1 MDELLRNPSPTA
13 PRPLH
18 FSVLRVPFFL
28 EPNYDESKPYEES
41 NRDRLYKKWGGAEGW
56 ARQKK
61 RHNMKGRGI
70 DAGIPH
76 FNLDRLAANSMASHR
91 LVQHIGKRFGLSR
104 SEALYD
110 RLNVYYF
117 VDGNSLNDKPLLAKV
132 AAEQLRKDGIDIGE
146 DEILVFLNS
155 DEGREEIEMALD
167 ILHNQL
173 GIHSI
178 PQFIVEGST
187 IVGGAAGWEEFVDI
201 FREIEDRGEVKRG
214 PIFAGVLGVDDETLR
229 QGSHVMARVA

>member
-1 MDELLRNPSPTA
+1 MLDQYHVVCPIRCI
-13 PRPLH
+13 
-18 FSVLRVPFFL
+18 FL
-28 EPNYDESKPYEES
+28 PNTFKFHS
-41 NRDRLYKKWGGAEGW
+41 
-56 ARQKK
+56 
-61 RHNMKGRGI
+61 
-70 DAGIPH
+70 
-76 FNLDRLAANSMASHR
+76 
-91 LVQHIGKRFGLSR
+91 
-104 SEALYD
+104 
-110 RLNVYYF
+110 YYF